1 MNQAIVPAISE
12 VITLPWVRGSVLGLR
27 FGTPIP
33 TQVRLCYHPQHD
45 HWLEFSD
52 GTRADVVAS
61 RYPEEIRQARL
72 EMMKSYQRREV
83 ISSTYHRR
91 KSEAAIR
98 PPTDSDAR
106 PRFLRE
112 GMSQMTSTEA
122 IRRAAAGGAVQAE
135 GAPASGTE
143 TEPGAGP
150 AAATNPFEVF
160 DQFSEPPAPPQ
171 PADTPSSVFRSKT
184 DLTTRRLNALKASRL
199 GRKP

>member
-1 MNQAIVPAISE
+1 MNQAIVPAISV

-91 KSEAAIR
+91 KSEAAIKS
-98 PPTDSDAR
+98 PTDSESR

-122 IRRAAAGGAVQAE
+122 IRRAATGGAIQAE

-143 TEPGAGP
+143 AEPGAGS
-150 AAATNPFEVF
+150 AAVANPFEVF

-171 PADTPSSVFRSKT
+171 PTDTPSSVFRAKT

-199 GRKP
+199 GKKP